1 MGVTALAET
10 LPEDPRLQRFR
21 ALYRGEF
28 GFVWSAAQHLGVP
41 SGMVDEVVQD
51 VFLTAYRRLDHL
63 RFEVSPRAWLFGV
76 TRRVAFRYRRGA
88 ARRARRMAGFA
99 ELGRAESVAPQQRH
113 DDAQEL
119 TALLAGLGEGTR
131 VVWELTEI
139 LGMSAPE
146 IASELKLPLNTVYS
160 RLRLA
165 RQQLAQRVAQVE
177 TIDAL
182 RDRVR
187 CEQQAPADAERRNWV
202 VLVPM
207 LGREGAAVGVLA
219 WAKLRAV
226 VATLGIA
233 VGTAGVVGVVL
244 RSNGEVREP
253 SVPRTEVAARAR
265 GDGEP
270 VAAPVTAPV
279 RDAANEASAPRLAA
293 AKSVPVTVGRE
304 RGRERAAESEAG
316 GRDRLAEEIA
326 AIDRLQAAM
335 AADDRQVAAR
345 EIAEH
350 RRRFPA
356 GALVDLREAARIELL
371 CRGGDVAGAEAAAQ
385 ELAHEH
391 AGSAVA
397 QRFANYRCTR

>member
-10 LPEDPRLQRFR
+10 VSEEPRLQRFR

-99 ELGRAESVAPQQRH
+99 ELGRAESEAPQQRH

-119 TALLAGLGEGTR
+119 KGLLAGLGEGTR

-146 IASELKLPLNTVYS
+146 IASELKLPINTVYS

-165 RQQLAQRVAQVE
+165 RQQLAQRVAQAD
-177 TIDAL
+177 TIEAL
-182 RDRVR
+182 RDATRR
-187 CEQQAPADAERRNWV
+187 EQQAPAEAERRNWA
-202 VLVPM
+202 VLVPV
-207 LGREGAAVGVLA
+207 LGREGGAVGVLA
-219 WAKLRAV
+219 WAKARVV

-244 RSNGEVREP
+244 REDRESTAASEVEAPRAVGEDRAVVAEIVDAPAPVAGASGEVQE
-253 SVPRTEVAARAR
+253 VVGPRVVAGKRVAEKPARA
-265 GDGEP
+265 D
-270 VAAPVTAPV
+270 
-279 RDAANEASAPRLAA
+279 
-293 AKSVPVTVGRE
+293 
-304 RGRERAAESEAG
+304 AG

-335 AADDRQVAAR
+335 AADDRSAAAR

-356 GALVDLREAARIELL
+356 GTLVDLREAARVELL

-385 ELAHEH
+385 ALAHEH

-397 QRFANYRCTR
+397 QRFENYRCTR

>member
-1 MGVTALAET
+1 MGVTEFAEG
-10 LPEDPRLQRFR
+10 LPEEPRLQRFR

-99 ELGRAESVAPQQRH
+99 ELARAESEAPQQRH

-119 TALLAGLGEGTR
+119 AGLLAGLGEGTR

-146 IASELKLPLNTVYS
+146 IASELKLPINTVYS

-165 RQQLAQRVAQVE
+165 RQQLAQRVAQAG

-182 RDRVR
+182 RDRAR
-187 CEQQAPADAERRNWV
+187 RDQQAPVDAERRNWV

-207 LGREGAAVGVLA
+207 LGRDGAAVGVLA
-219 WAKLRAV
+219 WAKMRAV

-244 RSNGEVREP
+244 RGGGESREP
-253 SVPRTEVAARAR
+253 TAPRTEVVARAR
-265 GDGEP
+265 GDAEP
-270 VAAPVTAPV
+270 GAAIVAAPVVGGETSEV
-279 RDAANEASAPRLAA
+279 SAPRLAA
-293 AKSVPVTVGRE
+293 AKSVPVAGGRE
-304 RGRERAAESEAG
+304 RGREAG

-335 AADDRQVAAR
+335 AADDRDAAAR

-350 RRRFPA
+350 RWRFPA

-371 CRGGDVAGAEAAAQ
+371 CRGGDVAGAEAAARA
-385 ELAHEH
+385 LAHEH

-397 QRFANYRCTR
+397 QRFDNYRCTR